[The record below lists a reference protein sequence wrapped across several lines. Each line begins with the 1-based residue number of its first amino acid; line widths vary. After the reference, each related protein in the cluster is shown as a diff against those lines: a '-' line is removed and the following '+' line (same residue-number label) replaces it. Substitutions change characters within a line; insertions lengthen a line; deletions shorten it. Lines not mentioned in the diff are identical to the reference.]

1 MNHIKAQNTF
11 ASQNSTQFFWPKP
24 FGNYQSFIAFFSISK
39 ASQNPRW
46 KKETCI
52 HRCNEICCVMYL
64 RCIRKCSRDVKNMRI
79 SKQVRKVTK
88 LVCRTVNYHQTL
100 KFFLLFSGFEMKN
113 TTNGQR
119 PEGTMGQSTLSYG
132 TGGCPDGTGYPVP
145 WDRVRPKYARKL
157 VMIVF
162 FFFFEKVNLMKI
174 FY

>member
-1 MNHIKAQNTF
+1 MNHIKAQNMF

-39 ASQNPRW
+39 ASQNPCW

-64 RCIRKCSRDVKNMRI
+64 RCIRKCSRDEKNMRI
-79 SKQVRKVTK
+79 SNQVRKVNK
-88 LVCRTVNYHQTL
+88 FGCRTLHYHQTL

-119 PEGTMGQSTLSYG
+119 PEGTVVNRLIKREVSSMISYDHCILK
-132 TGGCPDGTGYPVP
+132 T
-145 WDRVRPKYARKL
+145 
-157 VMIVF
+157 
-162 FFFFEKVNLMKI
+162 
-174 FY
+174 